1 VTSKTQHARIYSSG
15 QVLFPD
21 LSYKAFVVPG
31 DEEALDTLKAI
42 PGATQVLTYLQE
54 NFSEELI
61 FLQNNQQM
69 IRASYHNYVSL
80 YKLLER
86 CCEILSLP
94 VPELY
99 LTTNPTLNAYT
110 VGTRRTCIVLHSEL
124 VETMTLDELTFVIG
138 HELGHI
144 KCTHG
149 LYRLLGELLLRYWD
163 LLSSVIPVPGI
174 GMLRV
179 PLILAYWEWFRRA
192 ELTCDRAG
200 LLCVQDLET
209 SLRAL
214 SKLAGKVS
222 GYEDEFSTESA
233 LKQAEAGKEVKN
245 KLVLLVSI
253 LEAAG
258 NDHPFVPARLK
269 RLTEFAATDQYRNIL
284 GGNYEK
290 DVLGL
295 HESGSRVTCQCGL
308 KVNSKLCFCPECG
321 RDLAADAEAAAAA
334 AAAATAASQPPQE
347 SKLDKLKGGAAS
359 LFRRG

>member
-1 VTSKTQHARIYSSG
+1 MTERTQHAKVYSAG
-15 QVLFPD
+15 QVLYPD
-21 LSYKAFVVPG
+21 ISYKAFVYPG
-31 DEEALDTLKAI
+31 DEEALAALKSI
-42 PGATQVLTYLQE
+42 PGASQLLTYLQE

-69 IRASYHNYVSL
+69 IRASYHNYASL

-124 VETMTLDELTFVIG
+124 IETMTLDELTFVIG

-144 KCTHG
+144 KCSHG
-149 LYRLLGELLLRYWD
+149 LYRMLGDLLIRYWD
-163 LLSSVIPVPGI
+163 LLSSVITVPGL

-179 PLILAYWEWFRRA
+179 PMLLAYWEWFRRA

-200 LLCVQDLET
+200 LMCVQDREVG
-209 SLRAL
+209 LRAL
-214 SKLAGKVS
+214 SKLAGKVA
-222 GYEDEFSTESA
+222 GYEDEFSTDAA
-233 LKQAEAGKEVKN
+233 LKQAEAKKEVKN

-253 LEAAG
+253 LEAAQ
-258 NDHPFVPARLK
+258 NTHPFVPTRLK
-269 RLTEFAATDQYRNIL
+269 HLAEFAEGDQYKKIL
-284 GGNYEK
+284 AGEFEK

-295 HESGSRVTCQCGL
+295 HESGARITCQCGL
-308 KVNSKLCFCPECG
+308 KVNAKLCFCPECG
-321 RDLAADAEAAAAA
+321 RELGVADAAAAA
-334 AAAATAASQPPQE
+334 VGPAPEQPQE
-347 SKLDKLKGGAAS
+347 SKLDKLKGTAGS
-359 LFRRG
+359 FFKR

>member
-1 VTSKTQHARIYSSG
+1 MTAKTQHARVYSKT

-21 LSYKAFVVPG
+21 LSYKAFVYPG
-31 DEEALDTLKAI
+31 DEEALAALKAI
-42 PGATQVLTYLQE
+42 PGASQLLTYLQE

-69 IRASYHNYVSL
+69 IRASYHNYPSL

-124 VETMTLDELTFVIG
+124 VEAMTLDELTFVVG

-144 KCTHG
+144 KCSHG
-149 LYRLLGELLLRYWD
+149 LYRLLGDILLRYWD
-163 LLSSVIPVPGI
+163 LLSSVIAIPGL

-179 PLILAYWEWFRRA
+179 PMLLAYWEWFRRA
-192 ELTCDRAG
+192 ELTGDRAG
-200 LLCVQDLET
+200 LLCVQDLQT
-209 SLRAL
+209 GLRAL
-214 SKLAGKVS
+214 SKLAGKVA
-222 GYEDEFSTESA
+222 GYEDEFNTEAA
-233 LKQAEAGKEVKN
+233 LKQGEASKEVKN
-245 KLVLLVSI
+245 KLVLLVAI
-253 LEAAG
+253 LEAAE
-258 NDHPFVPARLK
+258 NTHPFVPARLR
-269 RLTEFAATDQYRNIL
+269 RLAEFAASEQYPKIL
-284 GGNYEK
+284 SGDYEK

-295 HESGSRVTCQCGL
+295 HESGARIACQCGL

-321 RDLAADAEAAAAA
+321 RELGVAQAEPAAVAAGPE
-334 AAAATAASQPPQE
+334 QPQE
-347 SKLDKLKGGAAS
+347 SKLDKLKGAAG
-359 LFRRG
+359 FFKR